1 MKQAMP
7 PSSPS
12 VVAAFRLFGG
22 LNAGTPLA
30 TASMPVS
37 AVVPEAK
44 ARSASH
50 SRASPDSDA
59 YPAVGRDRVLR
70 AGRR

>member
-1 MKQAMP
+1 MANMVQAMP
-7 PSSPS
+7 PSSDS
-12 VVAAFRLFGG
+12 VIAALRLFGG

-44 ARSASH
+44 ARSASQI
-50 SRASPDSDA
+50 SARPDTEA
-59 YPAVGRDRVLR
+59 YPA
-70 AGRR
+70 AGSIV